1 MRMGFVDS
9 QSGVRFVPPVVEE
22 EMEVEKK
29 TTVEEEVATENT
41 TMDMDID
48 TKEDEVT
55 AAPPLSKKAP
65 LAALDTSL
73 GLSRPNVITPVD
85 SEAGATAT
93 SWNAGPSQGCAFFPT
108 DIVRPS
114 PLRRRR
120 SATSIESHLIG
131 DDKNRHGSMDNTFRP
146 IKKSK
151 TVIHKV

>member
-29 TTVEEEVATENT
+29 TTVEEEGATENT
-41 TMDMDID
+41 TMDMDVD

-55 AAPPLSKKAP
+55 VAPPLSKKAP
-65 LAALDTSL
+65 PALNTSL

-85 SEAGATAT
+85 SEPGATAT
-93 SWNAGPSQGCAFFPT
+93 SWNACPSQGCAFFPT

-120 SATSIESHLIG
+120 SAPSIESHLIG
-131 DDKNRHGSMDNTFRP
+131 DDKNRGSMDNSFRP
-146 IKKSK
+146 IKKLK

>member
-29 TTVEEEVATENT
+29 TTVEEEGKTEET

-48 TKEDEVT
+48 TKEDEIT
-55 AAPPLSKKAP
+55 AVPPSKKAP

-73 GLSRPNVITPVD
+73 GISRSNVITPVD
-85 SEAGATAT
+85 SEPGATAT
-93 SWNAGPSQGCAFFPT
+93 SWNEGSSQGCAFFPT

-131 DDKNRHGSMDNTFRP
+131 DDKNRHSSMDNSFRP
-146 IKKSK
+146 IKKLK
-151 TVIHKV
+151 TVI

>member
-22 EMEVEKK
+22 MEVEKK
-29 TTVEEEVATENT
+29 TTVEEEGKTEDT

-65 LAALDTSL
+65 PALDTSL

-93 SWNAGPSQGCAFFPT
+93 SWNAGSSQGCAFFPT

-114 PLRRRR
+114 PLRRRQ

-131 DDKNRHGSMDNTFRP
+131 DDKNRHVSMDNTFRP
-146 IKKSK
+146 IKKLK

>member
-9 QSGVRFVPPVVEE
+9 QSGVRFVPPVMEE

-29 TTVEEEVATENT
+29 TTVEEEDT
-41 TMDMDID
+41 TMDMDVD

-55 AAPPLSKKAP
+55 VAPPLSKKAP
-65 LAALDTSL
+65 PALDTSL

-85 SEAGATAT
+85 SEASATAT
-93 SWNAGPSQGCAFFPT
+93 SWNAGSSQGCAFFPT

-120 SATSIESHLIG
+120 SAPSIESHLIG
-131 DDKNRHGSMDNTFRP
+131 DDKNRHVSMDNSFRP
-146 IKKSK
+146 IKKLK
-151 TVIHKV
+151 TIIHKV

>member
-9 QSGVRFVPPVVEE
+9 QSGVRFVSPVVEE

-29 TTVEEEVATENT
+29 TTVEEETEDT
-41 TMDMDID
+41 TMDMDVD

-55 AAPPLSKKAP
+55 VAPPLSKKAP
-65 LAALDTSL
+65 PALDTSL

-93 SWNAGPSQGCAFFPT
+93 SWNAGSSQGCAFFPT

-114 PLRRRR
+114 PLRRRQ

-131 DDKNRHGSMDNTFRP
+131 DDKNRHASMDNTFRP
-146 IKKSK
+146 IKKLK
-151 TVIHKV
+151 TAVIHKV

>member
-9 QSGVRFVPPVVEE
+9 QSGVRFVPPVMEE

-29 TTVEEEVATENT
+29 TTVEEEDT
-41 TMDMDID
+41 TMDMDVD

-55 AAPPLSKKAP
+55 VAPPLSKKVP
-65 LAALDTSL
+65 PALDTSL

-85 SEAGATAT
+85 SEPGATAT
-93 SWNAGPSQGCAFFPT
+93 SWNAGSSEGCAFFPT

-114 PLRRRR
+114 PLRRRQ

-131 DDKNRHGSMDNTFRP
+131 DDKNRHVSMDNTFRP
-146 IKKSK
+146 IKKLK